1 MLIEIREQTGVIA
14 PELANLPD
22 LPDETAHIWN
32 WYGDLS
38 AARGAGFSINAIA
51 WTDIW
56 AYFDLKRMR
65 PEPWEVQ
72 TIRTLDDAFLVS
84 RVEEATGS
92 VAGAGALKGRMTG
105 KAAQ

>member
-1 MLIEIREQTGVIA
+1 VA

-22 LPDETAHIWN
+22 LPEETAHIWQ
-32 WYGDLS
+32 WYCDLS
-38 AARGAGFSINAIA
+38 SARGAGFSINAIA

-72 TIRTLDDAFLVS
+72 TIRALDDAFLVS
-84 RVEEATGS
+84 RIDEATGS
-92 VAGAGALKGRMTG
+92 VAGAKSLKSRMTG